1 MTRDFGRPAAPFA
14 PYSQERWMSGSGLVA
29 VAIGAVAGAWL
40 RWLLGLVLNAYFPA
54 IPPGTIA
61 ANLIGGYVIGAAM
74 AFFALVPHVAPEWRL
89 LSITGFCGGLTTFS
103 TFSGE
108 IAVLLEQ
115 GKLGLF
121 AGAIVVHVGG

>member
-1 MTRDFGRPAAPFA
+1 
-14 PYSQERWMSGSGLVA
+14 MSGLGLAA

-40 RWLLGLVLNAYFPA
+40 RWLLGLVLNAYFPS

-74 AFFALVPHVAPEWRL
+74 AFFALVPNVAPEWRL
-89 LSITGFCGGLTTFS
+89 LIITGFCGGLTTFS

-121 AGAIVVHVGG
+121 MGAIVVHVGGSLIMTLLGLASWRWVLTRH